1 MSSHFQSQY
10 YQQYAYQQPQVL
22 VNPNVFVGYGP
33 DAQRSKTPT
42 SLINH
47 TGHSPGPLSTPPLSR
62 HASQAPEPLPEQV
75 PEQMIYD
82 DSFGSLSNSPT
93 SVRTPDHDSF
103 EADMLD
109 SQSMSEF
116 YHNQNAM
123 MTTTQVSRGSIP
135 AMETNMYTYNE
146 QDTFSQPMNAQSQQ
160 FQAQFTMQT
169 RPLQTGLP
177 SQPYNNFYSQN
188 YTSQPSRQD
197 PWNGQAPPRNP
208 NVPRSGIAVFDPVS
222 DPVSAPIDYSAFLND
237 VDFWTM
243 NNTDPNYLISPNDP
257 APPRELFPVAN
268 QNFTQHRPQGQHH
281 RHPHQHQ
288 PQQQI
293 GYGFSNQLQT
303 QNASPIEM
311 RVTTASPSP
320 DAQNFVNYDAS
331 SPLFTENY
339 STDQCQPP
347 TLMTSIEHVPN
358 SPMASA
364 SSPGGSESMFSSYQ
378 QSDSGLTVETRVG
391 YAFSN
396 RFLPAASSVEAERSP
411 TRSIPEVTFDISPE
425 PEAHVVGPVRRSRE
439 NKGSG
444 RPGGRTL
451 GTHLD
456 ARVAKAAH
464 DMRRIVACWH
474 CVLQRDKCGPGDT
487 CERCLKRSQRPNADC
502 GLGCSRIKLIEL
514 AGYFLPNV
522 AMIIHD
528 DANLTNFVTKYIHQW
543 QNQEI
548 TLYMTCAQKGMPR
561 VAVKVYEFTPRG
573 KELLEQIQYQTDP
586 KTQLRIPLKKESPAL
601 GMVHINHNEE
611 KKYDRY
617 VSDIVD
623 HHIDAFADICWADD
637 DNDFAPRLFKLMTRV
652 KPKSDDEA
660 KLLRE
665 VNRLIVTTYIMSHT
679 ITIAEETK
687 VQTLSKMHSYT
698 SPQAYVQNYTSPRMT
713 NRQLKYF
720 FARLQRSIL
729 SAVLNKLQQIFKSS
743 KGCDKW
749 VAAFVAVVGMCMAQ
763 EDQQKTIHQV
773 MQTRAATEG
782 FDYRDGQMQ
791 AEIACREIDARM
803 NFISQIFRWKY
814 NRKCNPLKDPER
826 DWEKEVGFGDE
837 SSVTFVRS
845 VAQLVKENTDY
856 LQQRQGISISTSN
869 QAKYTA
875 RLVSQFMLSFWLPQ

>member
-1 MSSHFQSQY
+1 MSFFP
-10 YQQYAYQQPQVL
+10 QPQYSPYPFQDPQVF
-22 VNPNVFVGYGP
+22 VNPQAFVGYDP

-42 SLINH
+42 SLVNH
-47 TGHSPGPLSTPPLSR
+47 TGRSPGPLSTPPLSR
-62 HASQAPEPLPEQV
+62 HVSRGPESLPEHG
-75 PEQMIYD
+75 PEQMVYD
-82 DSFGSLSNSPT
+82 DAFGSLSNSPT

-103 EADMLD
+103 EVEMLD
-109 SQSMSEF
+109 SQSLRDF
-116 YHNQNAM
+116 YHNHSQNAM
-123 MTTTQVSRGSIP
+123 MTTTQVSHGPIT
-135 AMETNMYTYNE
+135 AMESTMYTFND
-146 QDTFSQPMNAQSQQ
+146 QGMPSFRNPFNTPTQLATQPATQPPPHLQSQL
-160 FQAQFTMQT
+160 TMQT
-169 RPLQTGLP
+169 RPMQTGFQ
-177 SQPYNNFYSQN
+177 SQPYNNFYGQT

-197 PWNGQAPPRNP
+197 PWSGQAPRNP
-208 NVPRSGIAVFDPVS
+208 TVPRSGITIFDPAT
-222 DPVSAPIDYSAFLND
+222 DPIPVPIDYSAFVND
-237 VDFWTM
+237 VDLWTVH
-243 NNTDPNYLISPNDP
+243 NTDPNYLISPNEP
-257 APPRELFPVAN
+257 APSQDLFA
-268 QNFTQHRPQGQHH
+268 HHQHH
-281 RHPHQHQ
+281 
-288 PQQQI
+288 QQQN
-293 GYGFSNQLQT
+293 GFRTSTQLQV
-303 QNASPIEM
+303 QNVSPIQM
-311 RVTTASPSP
+311 RVTTASPAP
-320 DAQNFVNYDAS
+320 DAQNFVNYTES
-331 SPLFTENY
+331 SALFTETY
-339 STDQCQPP
+339 QTEHYQPP
-347 TLMTSIEHVPN
+347 TLINSVEHVPN

-364 SSPGGSESMFSSYQ
+364 SSPGGSESIFSSYQ
-378 QSDSGLTVETRVG
+378 QSDPGMTAG
-391 YAFSN
+391 N
-396 RFLPAASSVEAERSP
+396 RARDSYDSRFIPAPSSVERSP

-425 PEAHVVGPVRRSRE
+425 PEGHIVGPTRRSRE
-439 NKGSG
+439 SRMSG
-444 RPGGRTL
+444 RPGGRAL

-464 DMRRIVACWH
+464 DMRKIVACWH
-474 CVLQRDKCGPGDT
+474 CVLQRDKCGPGDV

-514 AGYFLPNV
+514 AHYFLPTI
-522 AMIIHD
+522 AMQIHED
-528 DANLTNFVTKYIHQW
+528 MNLTRFVSKFIHQW
-543 QNQEI
+543 NNQEI

-561 VAVKVYEFTPRG
+561 VAVKVYEFSPRG

-586 KTQLRIPLKKESPAL
+586 KTLQRVATKKESPAL
-601 GMVHINHNEE
+601 GMVHINQNEE

-623 HHIDAFADICWADD
+623 HHLDAFAEICWADD
-637 DNDFAPRLFKLMTRV
+637 NNDFSPRLFKLMTRV

-687 VQTLSKMHSYT
+687 IQTLSKMHSYT
-698 SPQAYVQNYTSPRMT
+698 SPHAYIQNYTSPRMT
-713 NRQLKYF
+713 NRQLKFF

-729 SAVLNKLQQIFKSS
+729 STVLNKLQQIFKSS

-749 VAAFVAVVGMCMAQ
+749 VAAFVAVVGMCMAH

-782 FDYRDGQMQ
+782 FDYRDGQAQ

-837 SSVTFVRS
+837 SNVTFVRS

-856 LQQRQGISISTSN
+856 LQQRQSVSISATN
-869 QAKYTA
+869 QARYTA